1 MTRTTRRLTTTAF
14 ITTLLVFGA
23 PVGAQS
29 EERPSRDR
37 EAVAV
42 TDLLFELVRP
52 LLGWWTGIE
61 PTLSEGPANGAGL
74 EAAYREALPTMDP
87 NGNQ

>member
-1 MTRTTRRLTTTAF
+1 MTRTTRCLTTTAI
-14 ITTLLVFGA
+14 ITTLLVIGA
-23 PVGAQS
+23 PAGAQS

-37 EAVAV
+37 ETVAV
-42 TDLLFELVRP
+42 TGLLFELVRP

-61 PTLSEGPANGAGL
+61 PTSPDAPANGAGM